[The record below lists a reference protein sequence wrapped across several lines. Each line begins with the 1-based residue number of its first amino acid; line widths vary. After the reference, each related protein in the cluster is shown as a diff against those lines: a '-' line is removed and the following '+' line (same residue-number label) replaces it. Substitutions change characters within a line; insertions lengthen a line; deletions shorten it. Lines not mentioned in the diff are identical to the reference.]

1 MVSKYQ
7 LYAYYRHSPKFI
19 KQFDTFSEAEQFKAD
34 FTNKEQSAD
43 GFEFCYIEVVQR

>member
-7 LYAYYRHSPKFI
+7 IYAYYRHSPKFI
-19 KQFDTFSEAEQFKAD
+19 KQFDSLDGAEEFKYEFSKQQKD
-34 FTNKEQSAD
+34 ID